1 MTLITKSFFCI
12 IYNTMTLLNLSQKI
26 YISAAILG
34 GLVILLLLWILFY
47 KNFLKRHRL
56 RKIVGYKLYRFSNLN
71 DYLLLNDYEI
81 NIDDKHTGFV
91 DHVLITNKY
100 IVIINDFQISGVISG
115 DYFSEQLKL
124 TTNKGE
130 QLIVNPLNYNRNLT
144 KRVALFNDLDNSFLK
159 GVVVVNDDAVINIDN
174 IPEQYNICPQSE
186 LKKLI
191 KEFDKDDVKPFKE
204 DTVVRFIN
212 NLNDN
217 NVSGAKR

>member
-1 MTLITKSFFCI
+1 
-12 IYNTMTLLNLSQKI
+12 MTLLSLSQKI

-81 NIDDKHTGFV
+81 NIDDKHTGFI

-130 QLIVNPLNYNRNLT
+130 QLIANPLNYNRNLT

-174 IPEQYNICPQSE
+174 IPEQYSICPQSE